1 MTWAVLGL
9 PPLLPFL
16 FSGSIADNI
25 RKGKPGASDE
35 EVVAAAK
42 AANAYDFCI
51 EFPDGMQTEVGQRGS
66 QLSGGQK
73 QRIAIARAIIKNPA
87 ILLLDEATSALDS
100 HSEKIVQEALDN
112 LARSKKRT
120 TFVVA
125 HRLSTIREAD
135 KIAVIDKGQVKELGS
150 HEELMARQGIYAELV
165 ALQGGSGREEAVE
178 GAGKVQAE
186 GGAEGGDEVSRV
198 KSVSVSRLP
207 LGASMRRLSRAVS
220 QVLRESLPFQDGVEE
235 GTEGAAEGRPSLW
248 GLSFR
253 HWPYLLVGLLS
264 NCALGVL
271 FPFWGYLLANVMS
284 VFYST
289 DRDYILE
296 RGSFWAGMFVVLG
309 SAAILFY
316 TLAFWGLGNTQ
327 NRAGVGEG
335 HLAQS

>member
-1 MTWAVLGL
+1 
-9 PPLLPFL
+9 
-16 FSGSIADNI
+16 
-25 RKGKPGASDE
+25 
-35 EVVAAAK
+35 
-42 AANAYDFCI
+42 
-51 EFPDGMQTEVGQRGS
+51 
-66 QLSGGQK
+66 
-73 QRIAIARAIIKNPA
+73 
-87 ILLLDEATSALDS
+87 
-100 HSEKIVQEALDN
+100 

-186 GGAEGGDEVSRV
+186 GGAEGGDEVTRV

-220 QVLRESLPFQDGVEE
+220 QVLRESLPFQDGVEG
-235 GTEGAAEGRPSLW
+235 GTEGTAEDRPSLW

-316 TLAFWGLGNTQ
+316 TLAFWGLGNVAE
-327 NRAGVGEG
+327 R
-335 HLAQS
+335 LAAWLRKGCFEAMLR